1 MTCTAKAARYYKR
14 HRRIRLATP
23 EMTPGPEV
31 SALITRYRMGARR
44 KRPRYVYSYGGRWYI
59 AKNLITDRDASG
71 TPCAWE
77 WSLVPATGTAWDAY
91 ASQTLEQGRAALV
104 QLTLKD
110 GALLTKAY
118 ALVSDLEEQSAS
130 DTGAWY
136 DWLDTSLLLAE
147 TGALLARAYAR
158 QAMED

>member
-1 MTCTAKAARYYKR
+1 MTRTTKAARYYKR

-110 GALLTKAY
+110 GV
-118 ALVSDLEEQSAS
+118 LVSA
-130 DTGAWY
+130 TGAKGAPY
-136 DWLDTSLLLAE
+136 EGATLLDGTETADYIAELLDLDRPEKTYRPRHMRVA
-147 TGALLARAYAR
+147 
-158 QAMED
+158 